1 MDPYGDERRRYIRAR
16 ISHKFT
22 QSKGWQIET
31 TTVEVVGDAN
41 DPVDFDRF
49 LEERLMAADD
59 KARAEVR
66 RRNKIDGFNEDA
78 A

>member
-1 MDPYGDERRRYIRAR
+1 MDPYGDDRRRYIRAR

-22 QSKGWQIET
+22 QAKGWQFE

-41 DPVDFDRF
+41 DPVDFDRY
-49 LEERLMAADD
+49 LEDRLIAADNT
-59 KARAEVR
+59 ARAEVR
-66 RRNKIDGFNEDA
+66 RRNKIDGFDA

>member
-1 MDPYGDERRRYIRAR
+1 MDPYGDDRRRYIRAR

-22 QSKGWQIET
+22 QSKGWQFE

-59 KARAEVR
+59 IARQEAR
-66 RRNKIDGFNEDA
+66 RRNKIDGFDDA